1 MRSAWGSLS
10 TGNFPAALALHSAVR
25 FRLLPIVLLAAF
37 AAAPAQARPRCFG
50 AAARDPH
57 HHCANPALR
66 LSVHPSPDAAP
77 LQPGSPCTLVRV
89 VDLVEP
95 CAFGAYAA
103 DARGAIALIGDSH
116 AAHWRPALDV
126 VAHRRHLRAYQITR
140 DSCAFSTAGRELT
153 EPYGS
158 ECELWKREVPVWL
171 ADHPWVH
178 TVFLA
183 QLTRD
188 VAAQPFAAAVASYQ
202 DAWRTLP
209 PSVRQIVVIRD
220 SPEARY
226 DTLTCVA
233 RAHARHVPAGRAC
246 AIPRPDALPADPAVA
261 AAKQLGSPRV
271 RSVDLT
277 KFFCGPRR
285 CFPVVGGVLVYKD
298 ENHLTPLFARTL
310 GPYLLRAVRGDLP

>member
-1 MRSAWGSLS
+1 MSRAWRCL
-10 TGNFPAALALHSAVR
+10 TAGNFHGTFAFHPAVR
-25 FRLLPIVLLAAF
+25 FRLLPIVLLAAL
-37 AAAPAQARPRCFG
+37 AATPAQARPRCFG

-57 HHCANPALR
+57 HHCANPGLR

-95 CAFGAYAA
+95 CAFGTYAA

-116 AAHWRPALDV
+116 AAHWRSALDV
-126 VAHRRHLRAYQITR
+126 VAHRQHLRAYQITR
-140 DSCAFSTAGRELT
+140 DSCAFSTAGRELS
-153 EPYGS
+153 EPFGS
-158 ECELWKREVPVWL
+158 ECELWKRELPAWL

-188 VAAQPFAAAVASYQ
+188 VAAQPFSAAVASYQ

-209 PSVRQIVVIRD
+209 PSVQRIVVIRD

-233 RAHARHVPAGRAC
+233 RAHAHAVPAGPAC
-246 AIPRPDALPADPAVA
+246 AIPRPAALPPDPAVA

-285 CFPVVGGVLVYKD
+285 CFPVIGGVLVYKD

-310 GPYLLRAVRGDLP
+310 GPYLLRAVRGDLR